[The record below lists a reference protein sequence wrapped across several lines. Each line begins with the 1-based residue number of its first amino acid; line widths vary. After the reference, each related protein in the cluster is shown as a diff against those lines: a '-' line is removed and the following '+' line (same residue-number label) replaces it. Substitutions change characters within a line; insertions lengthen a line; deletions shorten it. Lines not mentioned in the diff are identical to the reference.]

1 MIGIAMGVFE
11 RLDFDLHGPV
21 KQMFAAAVMRLK
33 AESPDKI
40 VQRCVSNLLCK
51 FPEIQELRHG

>member
-11 RLDFDLHGPV
+11 NLDLDGPL

-33 AESPDKI
+33 AESPDKR